1 MRQFLIMLKREMAAY
16 FLSPIAYVMICF
28 FLAVM
33 GVSFWILIT
42 LIAEGV
48 SDLVV
53 MRSLFSESIFFWI
66 AMLVVI
72 PVTTMRVFAEEK
84 HTGTFEMLVTAPVS
98 DLKVVLA
105 KYFGALLFFMAMWL
119 PTIVYIWVLRHFM
132 AETAPLD
139 RGLIL
144 SSYIGVF
151 LVSAAYTSVGV
162 LSSALTKNQISAA
175 IISFAAIFASF
186 LAGFAPYL
194 SSSAAVQS
202 VGSYFSSI
210 SHLIKFAHGIFDSRH
225 LVLYLSM
232 TTLCLFITVRVIE
245 SRRWK

>member
-1 MRQFLIMLKREMAAY
+1 MRQFLILLRREMSAY

-33 GVSFWILIT
+33 GVSFWVLIT
-42 LIAEGV
+42 LIADGV

-72 PVTTMRVFAEEK
+72 PVITMRVFAEEK
-84 HTGTFEMLVTAPVS
+84 HTGTFEVLATAPVS

-105 KYFGALLFFMAMWL
+105 KYCGALLFFMAMWL
-119 PTIVYIWVLRHFM
+119 PTIIYIWVLRRFT

-139 RGLIL
+139 RGLVL

-151 LVSAAYTSVGV
+151 LVSSAYTSVGV

-175 IISFAAIFASF
+175 IISFAAIFVSF

-194 SSSAAVQS
+194 SSSPAIQA

-210 SHLIKFAHGIFDSRH
+210 THLIRFSHGIIDTRPV
-225 LVLYLSM
+225 VLYLSV
-232 TTLCLFITVRVIE
+232 TLLCIFATVRVIE